1 MFDND
6 ASTSWQS
13 SLGGFLNW
21 FCRTSS
27 VKNSLSQWHDKK
39 PFVIHEKT
47 MVQRYS
53 DLISKIQLT
62 WRAFVCWN
70 WTIFMK
76 IYVLFSTM
84 RMITRWRRLAI
95 KCVQRLVLV
104 SLKMINRISLYLIFR
119 KLMFV
124 KLNYISILRDMQSF
138 LRLTFSS
145 KMHQDRDKRNIG
157 YKITHD
163 P

>member
-21 FCRTSS
+21 LCHISYVR
-27 VKNSLSQWHDKK
+27 NSLSPCNDKK
-39 PFVIHEKT
+39 QFVIHEKT

-53 DLISKIQLT
+53 DLISRIRLT

-84 RMITRWRRLAI
+84 RMINRWRRLAI
-95 KCVQRLVLV
+95 RCVQRLVLD
-104 SLKMINRISLYLIFR
+104 SLKMINRISLYLIFQ

-124 KLNYISILRDMQSF
+124 KLNYISILRDMQLF

-157 YKITHD
+157 NTVTHD